1 MQCNCDCTNATM
13 NCAAPD
19 AATVNMSTLVLSALA
34 YYCWKR
40 GLEECADDEAPESMS
55 AMYS

>member
-1 MQCNCDCTNATM
+1 M

-40 GLEECADDEAPESMS
+40 GLEECADDEAAESMS